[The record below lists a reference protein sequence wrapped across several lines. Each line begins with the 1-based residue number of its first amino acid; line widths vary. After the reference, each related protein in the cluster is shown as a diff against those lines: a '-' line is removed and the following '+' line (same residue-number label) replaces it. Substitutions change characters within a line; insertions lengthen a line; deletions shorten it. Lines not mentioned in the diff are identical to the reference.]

1 MAIQRGCIYLNGVS
15 DVRMFTVANG
25 TSATLSLYK
34 DLSGGTFAGASTVT
48 LYGKA
53 EICEV

>member
-1 MAIQRGCIYLNGVS
+1 MPSA
-15 DVRMFTVANG
+15 ANT

-34 DLSGGTFAGASTVT
+34 DLSGGTFTSVDTVT